1 MKKVYLIYAKIPS
14 LLFDNKLH
22 GFVYDSSKYKLSN
35 GYYIGL
41 YAWTTNKILLDTFID
56 FRKGANKIYKL
67 VTKEFDKNDFVMFR
81 KENFHE
87 ELSYYRFSS
96 ESSYYEVD
104 DFNTGFEPSKKES
117 EEEINE
123 FFADNK
129 NHFRIVCTKCEYVK
143 IAEDS
148 AQYLADYL
156 SQIINVEYSIFKNKY
171 IVALDS
177 MGYVDEFNRIHYD
190 TDDALYDDRGASTDY
205 NNSYDLSFYGNHMV
219 DVYKN
224 QIALF
229 INIYYEMIVG
239 YNPNDTI
246 KLLIID

>member
-1 MKKVYLIYAKIPS
+1 MKKVYLIYAKIPA

-22 GFVYDSSKYKLSN
+22 DFVYDSYKYKLSN

-67 VTKEFDKNDFVMFR
+67 VTKKFDKEDFIIFR
-81 KENFHE
+81 QENFHE

-96 ESSYYEVD
+96 ESSYYEID
-104 DFNTGFEPSKKES
+104 DFNTGWEPSKTDEDK
-117 EEEINE
+117 NE
-123 FFADNK
+123 FFEDNK
-129 NHFRIVCTKCEYVK
+129 NLFRIVCTKCEYVK

-148 AQYLADYL
+148 TQYLADYL
-156 SQIINVEYSIFKNKY
+156 SQIINVEYSIFAHKY
-171 IVALDS
+171 LQALDS
-177 MGYVDEFNRIHYD
+177 VGYCDEFNRINYD
-190 TDDALYDDRGASTDY
+190 IDDDLYDQRGSSTDY
-205 NNSYDLSFYGNHMV
+205 NNSFELSYYGNHMV
-219 DVYKN
+219 DFYRN

-239 YNPNDTI
+239 YNPNETI